1 MSMLSSNK
9 LFYGLGLL
17 LLLFAGACTKNERLS
32 YGLLDQELY
41 EDKTLKTKN
50 KSESEYISILYTN
63 LYQKPISPNELYKTQ
78 NVVYSIG
85 DRTLAYEMLLSNY
98 FNQGSVV
105 MPSNSNM
112 RGRLDS
118 FMLDTYKRF
127 YLRYPSEAEKTWFRN
142 YIQANPDASV
152 EMVYTAFAASDEY
165 SFY

>member
-1 MSMLSSNK
+1 MML
-9 LFYGLGLL
+9 L
-17 LLLFAGACTKNERLS
+17 AAACTKKERIS

-50 KSESEYISILYTN
+50 KNESEYISILYTN

-98 FNQGSVV
+98 FNQGTVQI
-105 MPSNSNM
+105 PSNNNM

-118 FMLDTYKRF
+118 FVLDTYKRF

>member
-1 MSMLSSNK
+1 MHSSSK
-9 LFYGLGLL
+9 TFLAVAF
-17 LLLFAGACTKNERLS
+17 LLFLTACNKNERLS

-63 LYQKPISPNELYKTQ
+63 LYQKPIAPNELYKTQ

-98 FNQGSVV
+98 FNQGSVQI
-105 MPSNSNM
+105 PSDNNM

-118 FMLDTYKRF
+118 FILETYKRF

-142 YIQANPDASV
+142 YIEANPDATV

>member
-1 MSMLSSNK
+1 MLSSNK
-9 LFYGLGLL
+9 FRPALFLL
-17 LLLFAGACTKNERLS
+17 VLAASCTKNERLS
-32 YGLLDQELY
+32 YGLIDQELY

-63 LYQKPISPNELYKTQ
+63 LYQKPIAPNELYKTQ

-98 FNQGSVV
+98 FNQSAVQI
-105 MPSNSNM
+105 PSDNKM

-118 FMLDTYKRF
+118 FVLDTYKRF
-127 YLRYPSEAEKTWFRN
+127 YLRYPSEAEKTWFHN

>member
-1 MSMLSSNK
+1 MNMHSSSKIFLALLMLVCFS
-9 LFYGLGLL
+9 
-17 LLLFAGACTKNERLS
+17 ACTKNERLS
-32 YGLLDQELY
+32 YGLLDQEVY

-98 FNQGSVV
+98 FNQGSVQI
-105 MPSNSNM
+105 PSNSNA

-118 FMLDTYKRF
+118 FILETYKRF

-142 YIQANPDASV
+142 YIEANQDASV

>member
-1 MSMLSSNK
+1 MNMLSSNN
-9 LFYGLGLL
+9 FFPALL
-17 LLLFAGACTKNERLS
+17 LLILATACTKNERLS

-98 FNQGSVV
+98 FNQGSVQI
-105 MPSNSNM
+105 PSNNKM
-112 RGRLDS
+112 RSGLDS
-118 FMLDTYKRF
+118 FILETYKRF

-142 YIQANPDASV
+142 YIEANPDATV

>member
-1 MSMLSSNK
+1 MRSSSK
-9 LFYGLGLL
+9 TLL
-17 LLLFAGACTKNERLS
+17 ALLVLTFFSACTKNERIS

-63 LYQKPISPNELYKTQ
+63 LYQKPIAPNELYKTQ

-98 FNQGSVV
+98 FNQRTVQI
-105 MPSNSNM
+105 PSNNTM

-118 FMLDTYKRF
+118 FILETYKRF

-142 YIQANPDASV
+142 YIEANPDATV
-152 EMVYTAFAASDEY
+152 EMVYTAFSASDEY